1 MRIRTLA
8 TLACAMLVLA
18 SCGRG
23 SDSGWNPLGWFGGGS
38 EPQTLA
44 PDGGY
49 PESLQDGRLPLAR
62 VVSAKWEPLY
72 EGRMLVV
79 TGLAGSKGWWDV
91 ALVTEQP
98 MPRGRIRA
106 DANGVLRLR
115 LVGTPPLPDTF
126 AAANPA
132 NPASDTITVGLTLS
146 HNALSGLR
154 EVVIT
159 GAGNAITLRK

>member
-18 SCGRG
+18 SCGRS

-62 VVSAKWEPLY
+62 VVPADARGGAPSLVAMVAVAQALCGTLDATLRRQGAPASPPAVNGAEPL
-72 EGRMLVV
+72 
-79 TGLAGSKGWWDV
+79 
-91 ALVTEQP
+91 
-98 MPRGRIRA
+98 
-106 DANGVLRLR
+106 
-115 LVGTPPLPDTF
+115 
-126 AAANPA
+126 
-132 NPASDTITVGLTLS
+132 ASMS
-146 HNALSGLR
+146 A
-154 EVVIT
+154 
-159 GAGNAITLRK
+159 